1 MAAVAVLSAAAAAA
15 ALLCARPRPTR
26 HQLVSLMAPNTKGSG
41 FEWKD
46 PTAIYLHGESFA
58 ATVDVLLV
66 RPLPLLAPAP
76 QGCPHPAH
84 AAVAQAQLDGVGV
97 ELVAGIDAAGYV
109 LGAALASRLRVGFLA
124 IRKGGSL
131 PVPTD
136 EVLYSYSKGSGKR
149 MEMRA
154 SAFPPVRP

>member
-1 MAAVAVLSAAAAAA
+1 MQGIDYFCNS
-15 ALLCARPRPTR
+15 
-26 HQLVSLMAPNTKGSG
+26 LVWP
-41 FEWKD
+41 
-46 PTAIYLHGESFA
+46 
-58 ATVDVLLV
+58 DVYDNYG
-66 RPLPLLAPAP
+66 RPLF
-76 QGCPHPAH
+76 
-84 AAVAQAQLDGVGV
+84 VAQAQLDGVGV

-136 EVLYSYSKGSGKR
+136 EVSYSYSKGSGKR

>member
-1 MAAVAVLSAAAAAA
+1 M
-15 ALLCARPRPTR
+15 
-26 HQLVSLMAPNTKGSG
+26 
-41 FEWKD
+41 
-46 PTAIYLHGESFA
+46 
-58 ATVDVLLV
+58 
-66 RPLPLLAPAP
+66 
-76 QGCPHPAH
+76 
-84 AAVAQAQLDGVGV
+84 AQAQLDGVGV

-136 EVLYSYSKGSGKR
+136 EVPYSYSKGSGKR

>member
-26 HQLVSLMAPNTKGSG
+26 HQLVSLMAPNTKGSS

-46 PTAIYLHGESFA
+46 PTSIYVNGEAFA

-66 RPLPLLAPAP
+66 RPLPPFLAP
-76 QGCPHPAH
+76 QGCPHSAH

-136 EVLYSYSKGSGKR
+136 EVRYSYSKGSGKR